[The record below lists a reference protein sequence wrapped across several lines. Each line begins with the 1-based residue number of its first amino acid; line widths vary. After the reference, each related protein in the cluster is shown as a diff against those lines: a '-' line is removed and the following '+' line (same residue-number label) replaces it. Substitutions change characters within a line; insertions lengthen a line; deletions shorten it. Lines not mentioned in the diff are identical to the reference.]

1 MNVTGKKLARRRIL
15 KALGGIGA
23 MVAGGLS
30 WRTTMASSS
39 PVPLLDD
46 LKAALR
52 TRLILPADPG
62 YDEARQVWNGMINRR
77 PAAIARCGSAE
88 DVIRVVGFAREHEL
102 PVSVRGGGHNVAG
115 KAVRDGAIMID
126 LGPMQ
131 GVRVDAGRRRGFA
144 EGGARWA
151 SFDTATTAKG
161 LVTTGGTIAS
171 TGVGGLT
178 LGGGL
183 GWLMRRHGLSC
194 DNLVGAEVVTAD
206 GQRLAASPDENP
218 ELYWALRGGGGNF
231 GVVTSFEFALHDE
244 EPLLAGIALYPGRR
258 IPDMLRFFREYT
270 AHAPEALTT
279 IAGISVADAAASG
292 PDRNVGWI
300 GVCHSGEPERAEER
314 VRPVREVGPPLD
326 DGIAPMSYRELQAMF
341 GNSPPAAQRVYW
353 RSNFMTQLP
362 DEAIER
368 IVERA
373 NAGMPT
379 EDTVILLE
387 HMGGAIR
394 RQGERD
400 TAFSN
405 RHAEYNVSVLAEWRD
420 ADDDERNIAW
430 TRGYGDE
437 LKAFATGAGYVNY
450 MTADE
455 SAERVRS
462 TYATNLERLIQ
473 IKRKYDPANFFSSN
487 QNIAP

>member
-1 MNVTGKKLARRRIL
+1 
-15 KALGGIGA
+15 
-23 MVAGGLS
+23 
-30 WRTTMASSS
+30 
-39 PVPLLDD
+39 
-46 LKAALR
+46 
-52 TRLILPADPG
+52 
-62 YDEARQVWNGMINRR
+62 
-77 PAAIARCGSAE
+77 
-88 DVIRVVGFAREHEL
+88 
-102 PVSVRGGGHNVAG
+102 
-115 KAVRDGAIMID
+115 
-126 LGPMQ
+126 
-131 GVRVDAGRRRGFA
+131 
-144 EGGARWA
+144 
-151 SFDTATTAKG
+151 
-161 LVTTGGTIAS
+161 
-171 TGVGGLT
+171 
-178 LGGGL
+178 
-183 GWLMRRHGLSC
+183 
-194 DNLVGAEVVTAD
+194 
-206 GQRLAASPDENP
+206 
-218 ELYWALRGGGGNF
+218 
-231 GVVTSFEFALHDE
+231 
-244 EPLLAGIALYPGRR
+244 
-258 IPDMLRFFREYT
+258 
-270 AHAPEALTT
+270 
-279 IAGISVADAAASG
+279 
-292 PDRNVGWI
+292 
-300 GVCHSGEPERAEER
+300 
-314 VRPVREVGPPLD
+314 VRPVREFGPPLD
-326 DGIAPMSYRELQAMF
+326 DGIARMSYRELQSMF
-341 GNSPPAAQRVYW
+341 GDSAPATQRVYW

-387 HMGGAIR
+387 HLGGAIR